1 MVFLVKIPKLEKTKL
16 RGVLLSRLRKLF
28 IVVVL
33 CMKDLIWKFHIE
45 IRHREVK
52 ENRARNSWGKVEIL
66 AWILVLQDTNDVKV

>member
-1 MVFLVKIPKLEKTKL
+1 MVFLVKISKLEKTKL

-45 IRHREVK
+45 IGHREVK
-52 ENRARNSWGKVEIL
+52 ENTAGNSWEKVEIF
-66 AWILVLQDTNDVKV
+66 AWILVLQDANDVKV

>member
-1 MVFLVKIPKLEKTKL
+1 MVFLVKISKLEKTKL

-28 IVVVL
+28 IVVML

-52 ENRARNSWGKVEIL
+52 ENRARTAGK
-66 AWILVLQDTNDVKV
+66 K